1 MPRPFFK
8 RGEFMSILKLAIG
21 NIKKSMKDFTIYFV
35 TLLFGICLFY
45 IFNSIDSQSSMLR
58 LKNSSRVIVEMLIEI
73 LSYIS
78 VFIAVVLGFL
88 IVYASRFMMKRRN
101 KEFAIYM
108 LLGMGKGKVSL
119 VLFVENIIIG
129 IFSLGLGLLSGIG
142 FSQITSVFVAYLFE
156 ADLTGY
162 KFVFS
167 IYAFKKTLFYFAIIY
182 AVVILLNTLM
192 ISHCKLI
199 TLIQSGKRSEKI
211 RNKHMRLKISG
222 FIAGIVILGRA
233 YYLALNLSEN
243 LSMKRLL
250 HAVILGIVG
259 TIVVFWAISGII
271 LTIFKRNNKK
281 YYKGLNSFVIRQ
293 FSSQAS
299 TNVISISIICILFFV
314 TICSLSSAFNIR
326 NTLNKRLGK
335 YCSGDFEFLIEGSDN
350 LMENAKNQLP
360 QLDEYVKEK
369 VVASAISN
377 LVVETRDDE
386 TVDTAEIIFS
396 ESEYNKIADFLGCE
410 KIHVNKDEFAF
421 VCNVERIKA
430 EYERLI
436 KEIKAIKVDGKMLYA
451 ISDKAYDGYYLM
463 SDTATNFGFIV
474 ISDEVA
480 SEMKPSQLIYIGRY
494 DKEIGYDEDEL
505 GEKVMDV
512 YSKKIISTVR
522 DLNEDG
528 SCQYMSYFITKDE
541 VKRSS
546 IGTGAIATFVALYI
560 GFIFLLSGAAI
571 LAIKELSESVD
582 NKSRYQMLRKLG
594 ADERMIN
601 RALFRQIGYFFL
613 FPLILAIIHS
623 VPGMIFSKSVMEEIG
638 TEELGGALLI
648 TTAIFAVIYGTYFF
662 ITYNT
667 SKRMIREK

>member
-21 NIKKSMKDFTIYFV
+21 NIKKSMKDFAIYFV

-58 LKNSSRVIVEMLIEI
+58 LKDSSRVIVEMLIEI

-101 KEFAIYM
+101 NEFAIYM

-119 VLFVENIIIG
+119 VLFIENLIIG
-129 IFSLGLGLLSGIG
+129 TFSLGLGLLSGIG
-142 FSQITSVFVAYLFE
+142 LSQITSVFVAYLFK

-167 IYAFKKTLFYFAIIY
+167 IYALKKTCIYFAIIY
-182 AVVILLNTLM
+182 AVVIILNTLM

-211 RNKHMRLKISG
+211 RNKHMELKILG

-233 YYLALNLSEN
+233 YYIALHLFEN

-250 HAVILGIVG
+250 YAVIMGIVG

-271 LTIFKRNNKK
+271 LTLFKRNKK
-281 YYKGLNSFVIRQ
+281 TYYKGLNSFVIRQ

-299 TNVISISIICILFFV
+299 TNVISISIICLLFFV
-314 TICSLSSAFNIR
+314 TICSLASAFNIR

-350 LMENAKNQLP
+350 LMENAKNELP
-360 QLDEYVKEK
+360 NLDEYVKEK

-377 LVVETRDDE
+377 LVVETRDNE
-386 TVDTAEIIFS
+386 PVDTAEIIFS

-410 KIHVNKDEFAF
+410 KIHVNKGEFAF
-421 VCNVERIKA
+421 VCNVKRIKD
-430 EYERLI
+430 EYEKII
-436 KEIKAIKVDGKMLYA
+436 KEIKCIKVDGKKLYA

-474 ISDEVA
+474 ISDETA
-480 SEMKPSQLIYIGRY
+480 SDMEASQLIYIGRF
-494 DKEIGYDEDEL
+494 DKEKGCDEDEL
-505 GEKVMDV
+505 AEIVMNI

-522 DLNEDG
+522 DLNDDG
-528 SCQYMSYFITKDE
+528 SCHYMTYFITRSE
-541 VKRSS
+541 VERSS
-546 IGTGAIATFVALYI
+546 IGTGAIVTFVALYI
-560 GFIFLLSGAAI
+560 GFTFLLSGAAI

-638 TEELGGALLI
+638 TEELGGAILI
-648 TTAIFAVIYGTYFF
+648 TTAIFVVIYGTYFF